1 MSDLPE
7 AVEEYFRHRQLDPAL
22 LDDIPLTKQAF
33 KDLSD
38 EQLDALDMLNKLGK
52 ALEKDLQDGK
62 HVKKQP
68 KPKPTD
74 DVAADNAVQ
83 TAAEPTDAA
92 PTADSTPDEKVTTYV
107 YAIH

>member
-7 AVEEYFRHRQLDPAL
+7 AVEEYFRHRDLDPAL

-33 KDLSD
+33 KDLSH

-62 HVKKQP
+62 HVKKQ
-68 KPKPTD
+68 D
-74 DVAADNAVQ
+74 Y
-83 TAAEPTDAA
+83 DAA
-92 PTADSTPDEKVTTYV
+92 PTDDSTPDQKVTTYM

>member
-7 AVEEYFRHRQLDPAL
+7 AVQEYFRHRDLDPAL

-33 KDLSD
+33 KELSH

-52 ALEKDLQDGK
+52 ALEKDLKDGK
-62 HVKKQP
+62 HVKKQAEDYP
-68 KPKPTD
+68 
-74 DVAADNAVQ
+74 AA
-83 TAAEPTDAA
+83 TDAS
-92 PTADSTPDEKVTTYV
+92 PTAGSTPDDKVTTYM